1 MTLILEI
8 AAGIVLAILI
18 LRNLEI
24 ILSLGVVLVIG
35 AVLLAIGVS
44 AIFWAANNQ
53 RIMELVPLLAFFLIG
68 YFLSKFISKHTG
80 LKQGEAGVF
89 LGMAFMLLLAT
100 AVFSAVVYEWSSDA
114 ANPLPYLFLLPII
127 GLWVWV
133 WVKTSRL
140 IRQHKKEQQARVMA

>member
-8 AAGIVLAILI
+8 AAGIVLAVLI
-18 LRNLEI
+18 LHNLEV
-24 ILSLGVVLVIG
+24 ILSLGIVVATG
-35 AVLLAIGVS
+35 AVLLAIGAGV
-44 AIFWAANNQ
+44 IYWATTNKQ
-53 RIMELVPLLAFFLIG
+53 IMELVPLLAIFLIG

-80 LKQGEAGVF
+80 LKHGEAGVF

-100 AVFSAVVYEWSSDA
+100 AVFSAGVYEWSSDA

-127 GLWVWV
+127 GIWVWV